1 MIGELVSWKLQIWK
15 VYYMGIVDL
24 NLFLLE
30 YYQIMKIYLI
40 ILTITLAA
48 SQRYFFPGEVG
59 VYGPAK
65 DSSSTY
71 MDCFVSRS
79 TQTSS

>member
-1 MIGELVSWKLQIWK
+1 
-15 VYYMGIVDL
+15 
-24 NLFLLE
+24 
-30 YYQIMKIYLI
+30 MKIYLV
-40 ILTITLAA
+40 ILSITLAA
-48 SQRYFFPGEVG
+48 SQKYYVPGEVG

-79 TQTSS
+79 S

>member
-1 MIGELVSWKLQIWK
+1 MYLVIL
-15 VYYMGIVDL
+15 
-24 NLFLLE
+24 
-30 YYQIMKIYLI
+30 YL
-40 ILTITLAA
+40 TLAA

-65 DSSSTY
+65 DPSSTY

-79 TQTSS
+79 PQAAT

>member
-1 MIGELVSWKLQIWK
+1 
-15 VYYMGIVDL
+15 MGIVDL

-30 YYQIMKIYLI
+30 YYQIMKIYLV
-40 ILTITLAA
+40 ILSLTLAA

-65 DSSSTY
+65 DPSSTY

-79 TQTSS
+79 PQAAT